1 MKYFFQFDH
10 LFVSV
15 CIVSTGG
22 LEERSHHATR
32 PAPWSPK
39 IHHERHLATREMQV
53 ESLVG
58 QDDRMPGE
66 QRLLAFSATGSVRKT
81 GRWDPVRG
89 LATWA
94 NDDFR
99 LGGHDSKEGK
109 SETARR
115 LEYRL

>member
-1 MKYFFQFDH
+1 
-10 LFVSV
+10 
-15 CIVSTGG
+15 
-22 LEERSHHATR
+22 
-32 PAPWSPK
+32 
-39 IHHERHLATREMQV
+39 MQV